1 MTLFVDASALVAIV
15 QNEDDADI
23 LTQRLAADP
32 DRVTSALALWEA
44 ARAIRRDRTSEV
56 DETMGE
62 LERFC
67 RGFGMRVVTI
77 GIAEATGAMHA
88 QARYGKGTGHP
99 ARLNMGDCFAYACA
113 KTNTAKLLYKGDDFV
128 HTDLA

>member
-15 QNEDDADI
+15 QDEDDADM
-23 LTQRLAADP
+23 LTRQLGLDENRI
-32 DRVTSALALWEA
+32 TSAIALWEA
-44 ARAIRRDRTSEV
+44 ATAIQRDRKSDVE
-56 DETMGE
+56 ETMDE
-62 LERFC
+62 LERF
-67 RGFGMRVVTI
+67 RAGFAIRVIAV

-88 QARYGKGTGHP
+88 QARYGKGTRHP

-113 KTNTAKLLYKGDDFV
+113 KTNDASLLYKGNDFV